1 MGIVSLLI
9 LFHQEIKVMNNL
21 HYFMTSSVIIILYII
36 LGTSN
41 ADRYLLVE
49 VGDELILDMES
60 NLNKG
65 PLTRRRSIS
74 TNQLDKEAVPNEN
87 RNHGKQSGYRWSW
100 LPPPMK
106 TKTTA
111 PAPPPIPIDC
121 EMGEWVTHGECSCEH
136 ETPCLLRDGSPG
148 LPYSSGETCRR
159 KQTKSIVKEG
169 AHGGRND
176 CKKIDRTEICTEE
189 CRKPKP
195 LPTTTTPVAWTTMPK
210 TAPPQ
215 SGAWRAWAHGGH
227 RRWKPRATPPPPPSP
242 VWK

>member
-1 MGIVSLLI
+1 
-9 LFHQEIKVMNNL
+9 
-21 HYFMTSSVIIILYII
+21 MTSSVIIILYII

-49 VGDELILDMES
+49 VGDELTLDMES
-60 NLNKG
+60 NVNKG